1 MKVQLLSIEQVMA
14 LPASGLL
21 IAASQPPNPNRG
33 LGGVGGGGGCITLAK
48 CALPPGS
55 MDYGIQD

>member
-21 IAASQPPNPNRG
+21 IAASQPPTPPRG
-33 LGGVGGGGGCITLAK
+33 LGGGGGGGCITLTK
-48 CALPPGS
+48 GALPTGY